1 LARGRENG
9 RVKRSLLVLAVLVVV
24 GGGYVVGRWINND
37 TVERAQ
43 VVALLRDQLRGD
55 APAMLRRLDDCADPA
70 CAGMVRANA
79 RRLRRDAE
87 LKVALYQS
95 QTAHALRSRTKFTRV
110 VWFPSGSEAETT
122 VQCVLVRRTGDVF
135 AGMTVSLL
143 RVTAPI
149 GRESSCPPV

>member
-1 LARGRENG
+1 
-9 RVKRSLLVLAVLVVV
+9 VKRPLIIVAVLALLALSFAVA
-24 GGGYVVGRWINND
+24 RWINHD
-37 TVERAQ
+37 TVERAR
-43 VVALLRDQLRGD
+43 VVELLRDQMRGD
-55 APAMLRRLDDCADPA
+55 APGMLRRLDGCTTTPA
-70 CAGMVRANA
+70 CVAVVRANA

-110 VWFPSGSEAETT
+110 VWFASGREAETT
-122 VQCVLVRRTGDVF
+122 VQCVLVRRKGNVL

-149 GRESSCPPV
+149 GRESSCPS